1 MSIPSE
7 VPLET
12 VGRPAPA
19 KYAIPWV
26 PIAWLGALL
35 FLCYLPILQRLVS
48 QWMNDEDMGHGFF
61 VPLVS
66 LFITWQMREDLA
78 KIPLKPNWWGLALVA
93 WGGIQAIL
101 GTVGAELFIS
111 RTAFLVSLVGILLCI
126 CGTKFVKALAFP
138 LFLLVFM
145 VPIPAIIYNQIT
157 FPLQLLATRMA
168 EVFLS
173 LFGYPVL
180 REGNVLHLASQ
191 SLNVVE
197 ACSGIRSLLSL
208 TFISLVY
215 AHFFDNKPWMKIA
228 LLLCVIPIALFAN
241 AMRVTLTG
249 IVSEIDPTL
258 AEGIFH
264 SLEGLVLF
272 ALDLVAL
279 VAIHKL
285 INKIYARTQHANAP
299 VTVAS

>member
-1 MSIPSE
+1 MTYRTRELAGLAIAVASLAVLYHDVLVRLVDAWTNDGNYSHGFLIAPLAGYFAWERRDRLARAVRGTSALGLLVVAGSLAVLVVGILGSE
-7 VPLET
+7 
-12 VGRPAPA
+12 
-19 KYAIPWV
+19 
-26 PIAWLGALL
+26 L
-35 FLCYLPILQRLVS
+35 FLTRI
-48 QWMNDEDMGHGFF
+48 
-61 VPLVS
+61 
-66 LFITWQMREDLA
+66 
-78 KIPLKPNWWGLALVA
+78 
-93 WGGIQAIL
+93 
-101 GTVGAELFIS
+101 
-111 RTAFLVSLVGILLCI
+111 SLVGAIVGSVLFLFGWQVIRILTFPLGILLLMI
-126 CGTKFVKALAFP
+126 P
-138 LFLLVFM
+138 L
-145 VPIPAIIYNQIT
+145 PAIIFNQIT

-173 LFGYPVL
+173 VFGYPVL

-208 TFISLVY
+208 TFISLIY

-285 INKIYARTQHANAP
+285 INKIYSRTQHAKAP

>member
-1 MSIPSE
+1 MSTQSE
-7 VPLET
+7 VPLDT
-12 VGRPAPA
+12 VGRPAQP
-19 KYAIPWV
+19 KNSIPWIPV
-26 PIAWLGALL
+26 AWIGTLL

-48 QWMNDEDMGHGFF
+48 QWLNDEDMGHGFF
-61 VPLVS
+61 VPFVS
-66 LFITWQMREDLA
+66 LFMIWQMREQLA
-78 KIPLKPNWWGLALVA
+78 KIPMIPNWWGLALVV
-93 WGGIQAIL
+93 WGGAQAIL
-101 GTVGAELFIS
+101 GTLGAELFVS
-111 RTAFLVSLVGILLCI
+111 RTAFLVSLIGILLCI
-126 CGTKFVKALAFP
+126 CGTRFVKAIAFP

-145 VPIPAIIYNQIT
+145 IPIPAIIYNQIT
-157 FPLQLLATRMA
+157 FPLQILATRMA

-173 LFGYPVL
+173 LLGYPVL
-180 REGNVLHLASQ
+180 REGNLLHLASQ

-228 LLLCVIPIALFAN
+228 LLISTIPIALFAN
-241 AMRVTLTG
+241 ALRVTLTG
-249 IVSEIDPTL
+249 VVSEIDPKL

-279 VAIHKL
+279 VAVHKM
-285 INKIYARTQHANAP
+285 INKIYERTQHAHRP
-299 VTVAS
+299 VAVAS